1 MKKLYFILS
10 AILCTTLFFTNIAA
24 FADNM
29 SNGLL
34 TLDEA
39 KKLALK
45 TDVQYNLQDSYIQD
59 AIEKYEELS
68 EDGIKNSMGSGNIA
82 DKAASVI
89 SQKISLESA
98 ASNVR
103 KAVLTKQDLK
113 RASDYEVTNAFYTVI
128 ISQNSLAGAKLN
140 LKLKKEELDLAEIK
154 YEFEI
159 ITKDSFVKT
168 VESYDSLEAAYN
180 KALSELENS
189 IMKLEKSIGI
199 NLDVHNN
206 RLDTALV
213 IPDINSINLEKVKEG
228 NIKNNLSYFSA
239 REQYKLAEYKLALT
253 EEKYDDYYEDRKSK
267 SSAVEEKFDNMLYDV
282 QKEFDDV
289 EYSYN
294 KKLDDLEET
303 INNQYESLK
312 DAYASYEDLKND
324 FEDEKHNVELNKM
337 KYQMKLITKAALDNS
352 EASLKK
358 LENQIFDSASNLII
372 QYFNITQY
380 SLD

>member
-128 ISQNSLAGAKLN
+128 KSQNSLAGAKLN

-154 YEFEI
+154 YGFEI

-199 NLDVHNN
+199 NLDVYNN
-206 RLDTALV
+206 RLDTAPA
-213 IPDINSINLEKVKEG
+213 IPDINSIDLEKVKED
-228 NIKNNLSYFSA
+228 NIKNNLNYFSA
-239 REQYKLAEYKLALT
+239 REQYKLTEYKLALT

-267 SSAVEEKFDNMLYDV
+267 SSAVEERLDDMLYDA
-282 QKEFDDV
+282 QKQFDDI

-294 KKLDDLEET
+294 EKLDDLEET

-312 DAYASYEDLKND
+312 DSYENYEDLKND

-337 KYQMKLITKAALDNS
+337 KYQMKLITKADLYSS

-358 LENQIFDSASNLII
+358 LENQIYDSASNLII
-372 QYFNITQY
+372 QYLNITQY